1 MNQNTII
8 AIDLA
13 KSVFDLCKVSATGNV
28 LMRKTLRRQQLS
40 AFLANQPQALVAVEA
55 CGSAHHWGRVARA
68 FGHEVILIPPKT
80 VIAFRQGH
88 KTDTND
94 ALAIA
99 VAARQ
104 PKINTAALKSVEQ
117 QDLQACR
124 RVYEHL
130 CDQRTAVS
138 NMIRGLL
145 AEFGVVMPKGFAAL
159 KREIPLILEDAEN
172 GLPHSFRETLHLAW
186 HHWLHLNAK
195 LHRCET
201 RLVERVREHESCRRL
216 SALEGVGPMN
226 ALGLYVALGDGSTF
240 ASGRN
245 AAACI
250 GLTPKQHS
258 SGGVVHLKGIGKYT
272 GCQRLR
278 SSLIQ
283 GAHAMIN
290 ALSKRAPRTEKERW
304 LVRLIE
310 RRGRGRAAVALANK
324 TVRTAWA
331 MLAHGTP
338 YQHA

>member
-1 MNQNTII
+1 MRQNTVI

-13 KSVFDLCKVSATGNV
+13 KSVFDLCKVSPTGKV

-40 AFLANQPQALVAVEA
+40 VFLAKQPQALVAMEA
-55 CGSAHHWGRVARA
+55 CGGAHQWGRVAHSL
-68 FGHEVILIPPKT
+68 GHEVILIPPKT
-80 VIAFRQGH
+80 VMAFRQGH

-130 CDQRTAVS
+130 SDQRTAVS

-145 AEFGVVMPKGFAAL
+145 AEFGLVMPKGFASL
-159 KREIPLILEDAEN
+159 KRQMPRMLEDAEN
-172 GLPHSFRETLHLAW
+172 GLPPTFRETLHLAW
-186 HHWLHLNAK
+186 RHWLHLDAQ
-195 LHRCET
+195 LHHCET
-201 RLVERVREHESCRRL
+201 QLLERVRHHEGCRRL
-216 SALEGVGPMN
+216 LALEGVGPMN

-240 ASGRN
+240 ANGRN

-250 GLTPKQHS
+250 GVTPKQHS

-278 SSLIQ
+278 ASLIQ
-283 GAHAMIN
+283 GAHATII
-290 ALSKRAPRTEKERW
+290 ALNRRPPRTEKERW
-304 LVRLIE
+304 LQALIE
-310 RRGRGRAAVALANK
+310 RRGKGRAAVALANK

-331 MLAHGTP
+331 LLAQGTE
-338 YQHA
+338 YQRA